1 MDGELARA
9 QSRPKCRIL
18 EGNFI
23 AHPSGLDV
31 KLITLIPRTPWTP
44 PDRTRYHLFFPLFS
58 SSPFRLRSK
67 DSEDDAQGEEPAATK
82 SSVNDARDDEAAN
95 DVLGE
100 GADEYDSADDA
111 SEEDELEVDETEED
125 PDIKTEDDD
134 DEDGEEEPAA
144 VCEEESI
151 SDRNVNVR

>member
-1 MDGELARA
+1 M
-9 QSRPKCRIL
+9 
-18 EGNFI
+18 
-23 AHPSGLDV
+23 
-31 KLITLIPRTPWTP
+31 
-44 PDRTRYHLFFPLFS
+44 
-58 SSPFRLRSK
+58 
-67 DSEDDAQGEEPAATK
+67 
-82 SSVNDARDDEAAN
+82 
-95 DVLGE
+95 LGE

-111 SEEDELEVDETEED
+111 SEEDELEVGETEED